1 MRILV
6 TGATGFVGRAL
17 IPRLQRDGHSV
28 VAWVRSEVRARGLL
42 GAEVGIVSAQGGV
55 AAMTGALRGCD
66 AVVNLAGEPILGGRW
81 TAARREV
88 LESSRVGVTE
98 DLVSAI
104 AAAGSKG
111 PRVLVSGSAV
121 GYYGDRADQVL
132 TEKSARGDDFLSRL
146 CERWE
151 SAALKAEARGVRVV
165 VVRTGVVLGRAGGAL
180 AQMLPPFRFGAG
192 GPVGSG
198 RQYFPWIH
206 LHDLVNIIAV
216 ALTDERYRG
225 PLNAAAPEQA
235 TNRAFA
241 KALGR
246 ALHRPALL
254 PMPAVALRA
263 IFGQAATVLLGSQR
277 VHPRQLI
284 AHGFAWDFPELDAAL
299 LDLVDDRA
307 ATIAAIEAPEGA
319 ADAQYELRARVVL
332 DAPLQ
337 ATFAFFSAAANLGLL
352 TPAAM
357 KFAIQ
362 GAVPSIAAGTTIDYR
377 ISLGPVSV
385 KWRTRITAWEPG
397 RRFVD
402 VQEIGPYRVWKHEHT
417 FRAEGTRTV
426 MEDRVWYAPPLGVLG
441 RIAHRLFIASTLRG
455 IFQYRS
461 DVIRL
466 RFGADRA
473 LPC

>member
-1 MRILV
+1 MRVFV
-6 TGATGFVGRAL
+6 TGATGFIGRAL

-28 VAWVRSEVRARGLL
+28 IAWVRSEPRARGLL
-42 GAEVGIVSAQGGV
+42 GADVVLVSAQGG
-55 AAMTGALRGCD
+55 AEAMTRALAGCD

-81 TAARREV
+81 TAARRAV
-88 LESSRVGVTE
+88 LERSRVGVTE
-98 DLVSAI
+98 DLVRAI
-104 AAAGSKG
+104 AAAGPQG
-111 PRVLVSGSAV
+111 PKVLVSGSAV
-121 GYYGDRADQVL
+121 GWYGDRADQVL
-132 TEKSARGDDFLSRL
+132 TETSARGDDFLSHL

-151 SAALKAEARGVRVV
+151 SAALKAEDQGVRVV
-165 VVRTGVVLGRAGGAL
+165 VLRTGVVLGRAGGAL

-192 GPVGSG
+192 GPVGFG

-216 ALTDERYRG
+216 ALTDARYRG
-225 PLNAAAPEQA
+225 PLNAAAPEEA
-235 TNRAFA
+235 TSRVFA
-241 KALGR
+241 KTLGR

-254 PMPAVALRA
+254 PVPALALRA
-263 IFGQAATVLLGSQR
+263 MFGQAATVLLGSQR
-277 VHPRQLI
+277 VQPRQLLM
-284 AHGFAWDFPELDAAL
+284 HRFAWDFPELDAAL
-299 LDLVDDRA
+299 RDLVDDRA
-307 ATIAAIEAPEGA
+307 ATIATAKAPEGT
-319 ADAQYELRARVVL
+319 ADARYELRARIVV
-332 DAPLQ
+332 DAPLK

-357 KFAIQ
+357 KFSIQ
-362 GAVPSIAAGTTIDYR
+362 GAAPSIAAGTTIDYR
-377 ISLGPVSV
+377 IWIGPVPV
-385 KWRTRITAWEPG
+385 RWRTRITAWEPG

-417 FRAEGTRTV
+417 FRADGTRTV

-441 RIAHRLFIASTLRG
+441 RIAHRLFIASALRG

-466 RFGADRA
+466 RFGAEET